1 MDSKPKLI
9 SKSTA
14 YCLVGIVLMLPFIF
28 TFAIMVSQPA
38 EAVACSQWQPMD
50 STYYFIDSIWVMMGL
65 GLIGA
70 AIGAFGLMMTT
81 PEEEEG

>member
-1 MDSKPKLI
+1 MLR
-9 SKSTA
+9 STP

-28 TFAIMVSQPA
+28 TFTIMISQPV

-65 GLIGA
+65 GLIGV
-70 AIGAFGLMMTT
+70 AIGAFGLLTET
-81 PEEEEG
+81 LKEEEG